1 MVNAFGMSTV
11 VVTTRKMQKIHYT
24 VVLLSYAIFGA
35 IILSFG
41 LLIEAIVIGE
51 FRFANYS
58 LQSIGMMVVASL
70 FNSLALSF

>member
-51 FRFANYS
+51 FRFINYS
-58 LQSIGMMVVASL
+58 V
-70 FNSLALSF
+70 